1 MATPA
6 PALTV
11 VLPVHDGAPWLAAAL
26 GSVQAQSFTDWELLA
41 IDDGSSD
48 GSRAILEAF
57 AAADPRII
65 VTSRPNRGLAATLQE
80 GIERARGEL
89 VALMNA
95 DDVAH
100 PDRLARQAPFMKAHP
115 HVAALGTQTRLL
127 VDGVATAVESRLPL
141 DPGGCRRLLETAP
154 PLAHPTVMLRRSA
167 VLAVGG
173 YRTRAVVED
182 WDLWFRLA
190 ERHDLANLPEVL
202 LDYRLHDG
210 QFSQT
215 RDERV
220 AVAGLV
226 VKRAAAARRSG
237 RPDPLE
243 ASPADRATAERLG
256 IRPAEIVAAARSG
269 ALERALQVLAATGS
283 GPRAARELELL
294 GDGWV
299 ATADPARFQAA
310 RDWLAGRTRLGAGD
324 RLGGAALLFRAA
336 CADPVLARRLLTA
349 AGRAVGGRVPRA

>member
-1 MATPA
+1 MAATS

-11 VLPVHDGAPWLAAAL
+11 VLPVHDGGVWLEAAVA
-26 GSVQAQSFTDWELLA
+26 SVRGQSLADWELLA
-41 IDDGSSD
+41 IDDGSRD
-48 GSRAILEAF
+48 GSHAILERL
-57 AAADPRII
+57 AAEDRRIV

-80 GIERARGEL
+80 GLERSRTEL

-100 PDRLARQAPFMKAHP
+100 PDRLARQVAFMEAHP

-141 DPGGCRRLLETAP
+141 DPAGCRRLLETAP

-167 VLAVGG
+167 VLGVGG

-226 VKRAAAARRSG
+226 VKRAAVERRAG

-256 IRPAEIVAAARSG
+256 IRPAEIVAAARAG
-269 ALERALQVLAATGS
+269 ALERALQVLAATRS

-294 GDGWV
+294 AEGWV
-299 ATADPARFQAA
+299 AAADPARFRAA
-310 RDWLAGRTRLGAGD
+310 RDWLTGRTRLGDGD

-336 CADPVLARRLLTA
+336 CADPTLARRLLA
-349 AGRAVGGRVPRA
+349 AVGRAVGGRAPRA